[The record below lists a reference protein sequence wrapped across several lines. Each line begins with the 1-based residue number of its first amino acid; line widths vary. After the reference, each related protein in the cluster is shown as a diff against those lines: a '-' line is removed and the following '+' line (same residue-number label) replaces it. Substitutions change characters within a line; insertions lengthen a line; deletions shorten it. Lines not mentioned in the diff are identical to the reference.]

1 MCVKALRTSGPVSKS
16 GSSIDNI
23 SSVSGL
29 AAALLDPL
37 YSMTKGGATLFTK
50 STAVIFAKK
59 GDRLRV
65 NAVHPEIIDTQM
77 GHLNV
82 DLVARKHGV
91 KDKDKDKDKDEGI
104 KLSAERHPLGRLG
117 TATDVA
123 EAVLYLS
130 SDASSSVTGSS

>member
-1 MCVKALRTSGPVSKS
+1 MCVNALRTSGPVSKS

-23 SSVSGL
+23 LSVSGF

-59 GDRLRV
+59 GDRIRV

-91 KDKDKDKDKDEGI
+91 KVKVKDKDEGI

>member
-59 GDRLRV
+59 GDRIRV

-91 KDKDKDKDKDEGI
+91 KDKDKDKDEGI

>member
-1 MCVKALRTSGPVSKS
+1 MCKCIAHFWTSVKIRQLNRQHFVSFRI
-16 GSSIDNI
+16 GCGAFRSS
-23 SSVSGL
+23 
-29 AAALLDPL
+29 
-37 YSMTKGGATLFTK
+37 LFNDQRRGYTVYK

-59 GDRLRV
+59 GDRICV

-91 KDKDKDKDKDEGI
+91 KDKDKDKDEGI

>member
-1 MCVKALRTSGPVSKS
+1 MCVNALRTSGPVSKS

-59 GDRLRV
+59 GDRIRV

-91 KDKDKDKDKDEGI
+91 KDKDEGI

>member
-65 NAVHPEIIDTQM
+65 NAVHPEIIDTQL

-91 KDKDKDKDKDEGI
+91 KVKVKVKDEGI